1 MLQRPKFISAAAVLT
16 AGALAFSGC
25 TNSEQPADEGSGA
38 AEGRTVEGQLGPVTV
53 PENVESV
60 VVLEGRRDLDI
71 ALSLGLPLVG
81 FPYQEEGTHDLDAP
95 FAEELAE
102 AEDNGAEPLFLREEP
117 NVEAIA
123 AADPDLIISRVDD
136 VEPLRDEPEAV
147 APVLAIGDQNV
158 STWQEDLKLVAEATG
173 REDEAEQIIADYEA
187 EVASLREEFAEVL
200 DQHTFAPMGYN
211 SEEINVAPN
220 RLLSTVLRDLEAT
233 PSEAFADAI
242 EKDDGTQS
250 YSREQIV
257 DAFGDA
263 DALIAI
269 INDKET
275 WDEANDNDLFNQLPS
290 VEEGHVVRSDRQTHE
305 GAALTA
311 KHCLEL
317 IRELLETFEDA

>member
-1 MLQRPKFISAAAVLT
+1 M
-16 AGALAFSGC
+16 
-25 TNSEQPADEGSGA
+25 
-38 AEGRTVEGQLGPVTV
+38 TV

-123 AADPDLIISRVDD
+123 AADPDLIVSRVDD
-136 VEPLRDEPEAV
+136 VEPLRDELEAV

-200 DQHTFAPMGYN
+200 DQPTFAPMGYN
-211 SEEINVAPN
+211 SEEISVAPN